1 MLNFINLLSATTD
14 LIRVSTVLCR
24 STVNTMIDADRETTC
39 GALSWR
45 PKWLQVFAS
54 KKVYVFIYSLLGVV
68 QGMFHSYLG
77 AVLSTLET
85 QFSIK
90 SKESAYIM
98 SGKRIFVFEL
108 SKATSGLK

>member
-1 MLNFINLLSATTD
+1 
-14 LIRVSTVLCR
+14 
-24 STVNTMIDADRETTC
+24 MIDDADKETTC

-45 PKWLQVFAS
+45 PRWLQVFAS

-98 SGKRIFVFEL
+98 SGNLGILYE
-108 SKATSGLK
+108 

>member
-1 MLNFINLLSATTD
+1 
-14 LIRVSTVLCR
+14 
-24 STVNTMIDADRETTC
+24 MIDAADRETTC

-98 SGKRIFVFEL
+98 SGKNDQFIFQKQQV
-108 SKATSGLK
+108 TSNKIIHNFSH